1 MAEISAAVGLGGR
14 NVPVDVTLVQTLL
27 SAKGLLAA
35 RATGGC
41 DAQTIEAIKAFQHG
55 FMNKPDGRIDRGG
68 NTWRKL
74 SAGSASTGAA
84 DTSSAA
90 FRRLIPVPGRDTLNK
105 GVSPVNNTVMMK
117 LFGAPRTEGDY
128 DQAGKPLTNPKLAR
142 NVATMN
148 VGPFKAT
155 GLKPAVLSLERV
167 MADIQRLQPGVYSLL
182 SSAGMLVVRF
192 VRGSTT
198 SISNH
203 SWGTAIDLKIGGQL
217 DTRGDNQV
225 QYGLS
230 LLAPIFNSH
239 GWYWG
244 AAFRTE
250 DAMHFEA
257 GRALAEEW
265 LGKLA

>member
-1 MAEISAAVGLGGR
+1 MSEISAAVGLGGR
-14 NVPVDVTLVQTLL
+14 NTPADVVLVQSLL
-27 SAKGLLAA
+27 TAKGLLSA
-35 RATGGC
+35 RPTGAC

-55 FMNKPDGRIDRGG
+55 FMHKPDGRIDRGG
-68 NTWRKL
+68 STWRKL
-74 SAGSASTGAA
+74 SAGSASAGAV
-84 DTSSAA
+84 DTNSAT

-105 GVSPVNNTVMMK
+105 GVSAVNNTLMMK
-117 LFGAPRTEGDY
+117 LFGAPRVAGDY
-128 DQAGKPLTNPKLAR
+128 DQAGKGLTNPKLAR
-142 NVATMN
+142 NVTTMN

-155 GLKPAVLSLERV
+155 GLTPAVVSLERV

-225 QYGLS
+225 QYGLT

-257 GRALAEEW
+257 GRVLAEEW
-265 LGKLA
+265 AAKLA

>member
-14 NVPVDVTLVQTLL
+14 NTPVDVALVQSLL
-27 SAKGLLAA
+27 AAKGLLSA
-35 RATGGC
+35 RATGAC

-55 FMNKPDGRIDRGG
+55 FMHKPDGRIDRGG
-68 NTWRKL
+68 NSWRKL
-74 SAGSASTGAA
+74 SAASTSAS
-84 DTSSAA
+84 DTDSAT
-90 FRRLIPVPGRDTLNK
+90 FRRLIPVPNRDTLNK
-105 GVSPVNNTVMMK
+105 GVSAVNNTLMMK
-117 LFGAPRTEGDY
+117 LFGAPRVAGDY
-128 DQAGKPLTNPKLAR
+128 DQAGKPLTNPKLVR

-155 GLKPAVLSLERV
+155 GLKPAVLSLEEV
-167 MADIQRLQPGVYSLL
+167 MTDIQRLQPGVYNLL

-203 SWGTAIDLKIGGQL
+203 SWGTAIDLKIGGKL

-230 LLAPIFNSH
+230 LLAPIFNEH

-257 GRALAEEW
+257 GRGLAEEW
-265 LGKLA
+265 AGKLA